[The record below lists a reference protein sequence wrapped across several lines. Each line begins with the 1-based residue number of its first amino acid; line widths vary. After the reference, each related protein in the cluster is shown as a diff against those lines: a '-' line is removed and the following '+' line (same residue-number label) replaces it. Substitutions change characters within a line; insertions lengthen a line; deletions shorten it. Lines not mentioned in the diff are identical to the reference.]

1 MRHRIAGRILG
12 RDAGHRKA
20 LFRNLIRELYL
31 HGRITTTEAKARA
44 IRGEAEKLITK
55 AKRGIADGGNRVHAQ
70 RQVVSYLNDK
80 TVAKKVFDELA
91 PRYAERNGGYTRI
104 IKLGKR
110 MGDAADMAVIELVEG
125 PQTADDAA
133 GTTGSQ
139 GGRGQTGR
147 GQAAA

>member
-20 LFRNLIRELYL
+20 LFRNLVRELYL

-55 AKRGIADGGNRVHAQ
+55 AKRGLADGGNRVHAQ
-70 RQVVSYLNDK
+70 RQIVSYLNDK
-80 TVAKKVFDELA
+80 TVAKKVFDDLA
-91 PRYAERNGGYTRI
+91 PRFAERNGGYTRI

-110 MGDAADMAVIELVEG
+110 LGDAAEMAVIELVEG
-125 PQTADDAA
+125 PQAASDAGASGSSGTARGAA
-133 GTTGSQ
+133 
-139 GGRGQTGR
+139 GRGQS
-147 GQAAA
+147 AA